1 MGCFWMKYDLL
12 SDTFEGRRIPE
23 NAKDQ
28 TPNGIV
34 RDKNMMNPT
43 NLVDI
48 FVHLD
53 MVVSIV

>member
-1 MGCFWMKYDLL
+1 MKYDLL